1 MDLQELIQSIT
12 PQIYKNI
19 KTSVELG
26 KWPNGLKLTKEQ
38 LEQSMQ
44 ILIAYDSANK
54 PHEERVGYV
63 PKKKQKDACDQ
74 VVNTKKESIQKNI
87 EKTIKWKN

>member
-12 PQIYKNI
+12 PEIYQNI
-19 KTSVELG
+19 KTAIELG

-38 LEQSMQ
+38 LEHSMQ

-63 PKKKQKDACDQ
+63 PVKKKKDACDLD
-74 VVNTKKESIQKNI
+74 VANKKESIQKNT
-87 EKTIKWKN
+87 EKTIRWKN